1 MRGRVLAID
10 GDVAVVRGER
20 RDARVQAR
28 PGWRPGDLVD
38 GEIVVRA
45 FERGDYPAPGTEVAR
60 LPRRRLAL
68 LEARAT
74 ALAALRRFFA
84 ARDFLEVETPLLV
97 PSPGLEIHLD
107 AVAAGAGYLITSPEY
122 QMKRLLAAGCER
134 IYQVCKCFRAGEHGP
149 HHASEFTMVEWYRG
163 FAELD
168 EIARDTEQLVAEVVR
183 AVAAGG
189 QVAVVGAGEVIR
201 AGAAAMAGAGEA
213 VAAGPREA
221 VVARIGDRSIDVT
234 PPWPRLTVRE
244 AMRTW
249 AGVEVVGDEAAAAMV
264 AAVRAAGI
272 AIADDTAWDD
282 AFFAA
287 FLARVEP
294 ALAALDRP
302 VILED
307 WPAPLAALARRKPD
321 DPRTALRFEAYV
333 GGLEL
338 ANAFGELTDPVEQ
351 RARFEHDQAVRRER
365 GRPVYPIDDKLLAA
379 LAEGLPP
386 SAGIALGFDRLV
398 MLATGASAIDDVL
411 AFATHEL

>member
-1 MRGRVLAID
+1 MSRPGDAGRDGAPDAAPALAQVRGRVLAVD
-10 GDVAVVRGER
+10 GDVAIVRGER
-20 RDARVQAR
+20 RDARVHAR

-38 GEIVVRA
+38 GDLVVRA
-45 FERGDYPAPGTEVAR
+45 FGGGDFPGPATEVAR
-60 LPRRRLAL
+60 LPRRRLANL
-68 LEARAT
+68 AARAA

-84 ARDFLEVETPLLV
+84 ERDFLEVETPALV

-107 AVAAGAGYLITSPEY
+107 AVPAGAGYLITSPEY

-134 IYQVCKCFRAGEHGP
+134 IYQVCRCFRAGERGP
-149 HHASEFTMVEWYRG
+149 HHASEFTMVEWYRA

-168 EIARDTEQLVAEVVR
+168 DIARDTEQLVADVVR
-183 AVAAGG
+183 AV
-189 QVAVVGAGEVIR
+189 GASG
-201 AGAAAMAGAGEA
+201 AGAAIAQVGGRA
-213 VAAGPREA
+213 
-221 VVARIGDRSIDVT
+221 IDVT
-234 PPWPRLTVRE
+234 PPWPRMTVRQ
-244 AMRTW
+244 AMRAW
-249 AGVEVVGDEAAAAMV
+249 AGVEVRGDEPAAELV

-272 AIADDTAWDD
+272 AVADGTAWDD

-287 FLARVEP
+287 FLARVDP
-294 ALAALDRP
+294 ALAVLDRP

-307 WPAPLAALARRKPD
+307 WPAPLAALARRRPD

-351 RARFEHDQAVRRER
+351 RARFEHDQATRRER
-365 GRPVYPIDDKLLAA
+365 GKAVYPLDEKLLAA

-398 MLATGASAIDDVL
+398 MLATGAAAIDDVL
-411 AFATHEL
+411 AFATAEL